1 MIETQTEKPTVTI
14 AVPSWILAV
23 GKFVDYA
30 AKTVSAGTKNA
41 VEGIKN
47 TDKADGKRSDE
58 ERLDN
63 ENSNETTDEESS
75 EDKKSSTKKFNFQFK
90 KVDFNFLKKLK
101 LEKIKVIKGP
111 FNKHPKIAIAFLVF
125 FLAVV
130 VVAFKIAKPN
140 QAVSN
145 SIGSITSNTNS
156 SAKVNVGRRFEVPI
170 KNKDGSETGE
180 KLGITITTIEKT
192 NEILIKNSPAKT
204 KNGKIFLV
212 LNIEIQNDT
221 KKQLTVRPV
230 DMVRLIGDDLRS
242 YAPDVHNNEVSAEP
256 VSLRKTRVGYV
267 VDQSK
272 NNFKLLVGEVRGQQ
286 EPIEVSF

>member
-14 AVPSWILAV
+14 AVPSWILAI

-30 AKTVSAGTKNA
+30 AKAVSQGTKNA
-41 VEGIKN
+41 VEGIGDN
-47 TDKADGKRSDE
+47 DKADGKRSDG

-63 ENSNETTDEESS
+63 ENSKEIPEE
-75 EDKKSSTKKFNFQFK
+75 KSAENKPSPSRKFNFQFK

-111 FNKHPKIAIAFLVF
+111 FTKHPKIAIGVLIFVV
-125 FLAVV
+125 AVV
-130 VVAFKIAKPN
+130 FVTFKIAKPN
-140 QAVSN
+140 GTASN

-156 SAKVNVGRRFEVPI
+156 LAKVNVNRRFEVPI
-170 KNKDGSETGE
+170 KNKDGSQTGE

-204 KNGKIFLV
+204 KNGKIFLI

-221 KKQLTVRPV
+221 KQQLTVRPV
-230 DMVRLIGDDLRS
+230 DMVRLIGDDGRS

-267 VDQSK
+267 VEQSK

>member
-1 MIETQTEKPTVTI
+1 MIETQTDKPSVTFTI
-14 AVPSWILAV
+14 PSWILAI

-30 AKTVSAGTKNA
+30 AKTASLGTKAA
-41 VEGIKN
+41 VEGIRGAGQSDREGTDETKPVE
-47 TDKADGKRSDE
+47 DKATPPR
-58 ERLDN
+58 
-63 ENSNETTDEESS
+63 
-75 EDKKSSTKKFNFQFK
+75 KFNFHFK
-90 KVDFNFLKKLK
+90 KVNFNFLKKLR
-101 LEKIKVIKGP
+101 LEKIKGIKAP
-111 FNKHPKIAIAFLVF
+111 FKKHPKIAIAVLVF
-125 FLAVV
+125 ILAVV
-130 VVAFKIAKPN
+130 FATFKIAKPS
-140 QAVSN
+140 QSVSN
-145 SIGSITSNTNS
+145 SIDSITSGINS
-156 SAKVNVGRRFEVPI
+156 LAKVNVNRKFEVPI

-230 DMVRLIGDDLRS
+230 DMVRLIGDDGRS

-267 VDQSK
+267 VDGSK
-272 NNFKLLVGEVRGQQ
+272 NSFKLLVGEVRGQQ